1 MKISKHNKSTYVVV
15 LTILLILSLT
25 ACAVDIPIEEFAPEV
40 LPEITEKLPDEN
52 IQEDFIQEADDA
64 PNESEDQQEAG
75 IVDGYLEVHFID
87 VGQADAA
94 LVICNDRAM
103 MIDGGNAEDSSLIY
117 AYLQKHG
124 ITHLDYIINSHP
136 HEDHVG
142 GLAGALNYA
151 TAGKAFC
158 PVTSYDSKAFSSFV
172 KYLSAQGLSIIV
184 PSVGDTFQLGAAFCT
199 VLASGYSTSDP
210 NDSSIVLRLVFGD
223 VSFIFAGDAGEDV
236 EKYIINSRAEIDST
250 VLKVAHHG
258 SSKGTC
264 YQWLYEVNPQYAVIS
279 VGADNSYGHPTE
291 VTLSKLHDAD
301 VQLYRTD
308 LQGDIIFTSDGK
320 SISVSCEKNQDAD
333 TFAVQKQVTVPSVA
347 PAVIVPDR
355 SAAGN
360 VQDYWVNTNT
370 GKFHYPSCAS
380 AKKIKDTNLWIY
392 NGSRDELISQGYVP
406 CKNCNP

>member
-1 MKISKHNKSTYVVV
+1 MKISKHNKSFYAVV
-15 LTILLILSLT
+15 LIVIFILSLT
-25 ACAVDIPIEEFAPEV
+25 ACAVDTLLEEFAPEV
-40 LPEITEKLPDEN
+40 LPDITEELPDEN
-52 IQEDFIQEADDA
+52 IQEDFIPEVDDA
-64 PNESEDQQEAG
+64 PSESEKQQEVG
-75 IVDGYLEVHFID
+75 ITDSYLEVHFID

-142 GLAGALNYA
+142 GLAGALNYT

-158 PVTSYDSKAFSSFV
+158 PVTSYDSKAFNSFV
-172 KYLSAQGLSIIV
+172 KYLSAQGLSITV
-184 PSVGDTFQLGAAFCT
+184 PSVGDTFQLGVASCT
-199 VLASGYSTSDP
+199 VLASSYSTSDP

-223 VSFIFAGDAGEDV
+223 ISFIFAGDAGEDV
-236 EKYIINSRAEIDST
+236 EKYIINSGAEIGST

-291 VTLSKLHDAD
+291 ATLSKLHDAD

-333 TFAVQKQVTVPSVA
+333 TFAVQNQVTVPSVA
-347 PAVIVPDR
+347 PAVVVPDR
-355 SAAGN
+355 SVAGN

>member
-1 MKISKHNKSTYVVV
+1 MNTHISLKRICAALFAALV
-15 LTILLILSLT
+15 LLTQT
-25 ACAVDIPIEEFAPEV
+25 ACADYSDLAEDISSLITESEENTVDAAPPDSPTPEV
-40 LPEITEKLPDEN
+40 DTDPEDSEVQTEQV
-52 IQEDFIQEADDA
+52 IA
-64 PNESEDQQEAG
+64 
-75 IVDGYLEVHFID
+75 DGYLEVHFID

-124 ITHLDYIINSHP
+124 ITHMDYIINSHP

-151 TAGKAFC
+151 TAEKAFC
-158 PVTSYDSKAFSSFV
+158 PVTSYDSKAFNSFV

-184 PSVGDTFQLGAAFCT
+184 PSVGDTFQLGAASCT
-199 VLASGYSTSDP
+199 VLASGYSKSDS

-223 VSFIFAGDAGEDV
+223 ISFIFAGDAGEDV
-236 EKYIINSRAEIDST
+236 EKCIINSGAEIDST

-279 VGADNSYGHPTE
+279 VGANNSYGHPTE
-291 VTLSKLHDAD
+291 ATLSKLHDAD

-333 TFAVQKQVTVPSVA
+333 TFAVQKQVTGPSVA
-347 PAVIVPDR
+347 PAAVVPDR